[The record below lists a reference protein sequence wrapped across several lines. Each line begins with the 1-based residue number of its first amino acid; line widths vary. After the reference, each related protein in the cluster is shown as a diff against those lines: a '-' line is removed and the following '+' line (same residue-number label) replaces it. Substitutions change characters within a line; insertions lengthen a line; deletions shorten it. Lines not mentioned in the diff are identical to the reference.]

1 VAWLIFNQPFLKKLG
16 GIMKEQTIQEFTR
29 DLLHRERINSIGKE
43 LTDEQIL
50 DNITQCEK
58 MVIEFALSEMQKITR
73 PLKEQ
78 FGKG

>member
-1 VAWLIFNQPFLKKLG
+1 
-16 GIMKEQTIQEFTR
+16 MKEQTIQELTR

-43 LTDEQIL
+43 LTDAQIL

-58 MVIEFALSEMQKITR
+58 MVIEFALSEMQKITK

-78 FGKG
+78 FGRG

>member
-1 VAWLIFNQPFLKKLG
+1 
-16 GIMKEQTIQEFTR
+16 MKEQTIQEFTR

>member
-1 VAWLIFNQPFLKKLG
+1 MLNKSKELNN
-16 GIMKEQTIQEFTR
+16 MKEQTIQELTR

-43 LTDEQIL
+43 LTDTQIL

-58 MVIEFALSEMQKITR
+58 IVIEFALSEMQKITK

-78 FGKG
+78 FSKG